1 MGLDRFEL
9 STPSLSEKCSNQLSY
24 RPSGLG
30 IHAFAAFSNKG
41 TDLTLFLCR
50 VLFENQDVCDRDPVN
65 RFLWISP

>member
-30 IHAFAAFSNKG
+30 GLAVALFNHKDRRATRPYAATSLKIKMCVTG
-41 TDLTLFLCR
+41 SG
-50 VLFENQDVCDRDPVN
+50 QS
-65 RFLWISP
+65 LWISP